1 MEHVDLLLVQG
12 LIVTQDDRRQVVQDG
27 AVAVLGDRIAAIG
40 PTRELVARYTATER
54 LDVSGCAVFPG
65 LINTH
70 THLFQTSVK
79 GLGEDMAVQEW
90 VSVVTAP
97 TAVHL
102 TPEDAYLFGLNG
114 CLEHIHCG
122 VTTMVDMS
130 YSVPTFEVH
139 EAYIRAML
147 DSGLRGRY
155 SSIISDYGEFGLPP
169 DLLKPID
176 QFLAETAR
184 LNALYPAGD
193 RMGIWLAI
201 GAPWVATD
209 EAIRRTRAFAS
220 ESGIFLTMHLNENNV
235 DNVLIQKRHGKDAVA
250 YLEEIG
256 FLGPD
261 FLAIHCVVM
270 TDEEIELLA
279 RRGVK
284 VSYNPISNMYLGS
297 GIAPVVK
304 MAQAGMTISI
314 GVDGAGSNNSQDM
327 IESLKMA
334 ALLQK
339 VAARDASVI
348 DAQTV
353 LDWATRE
360 AAKVVGL
367 SQDIGSLE
375 VGKKADMFVLAP
387 NSAKIVPAH
396 DPVTTLVYSS
406 GQENVTTTIVG
417 GKVLMKDRVIQHLDE
432 PEILWRCQAAALD
445 LADRCGSN
453 RKVTRSWRP
462 RRRSF
467 DATLH
472 Q

>member
-1 MEHVDLLLVQG
+1 METVDLLLTHG
-12 LIVTQDDRRQVVQDG
+12 LIVTQDDQRRIIEDG
-27 AVAVLGDRIAAIG
+27 AIAVRGDRIVAMGPAA
-40 PTRELVARYTATER
+40 EVAAVYTAKETF
-54 LDVSGCAVFPG
+54 DAGGCAVFPG
-65 LINTH
+65 LIDTH

-114 CLEHIHCG
+114 CLEHLHSG
-122 VTTMVDMS
+122 VTTLVDMS
-130 YSVPTFEVH
+130 YAVPAFEVH
-139 EAYIRAML
+139 EAYIRAIL
-147 DSGLRGRY
+147 NAGLRGRY

-169 DLLKPID
+169 ELLKPID
-176 QFLAETAR
+176 RFLDETVR
-184 LNALYPAGD
+184 LQQKYPLD
-193 RMGIWLAI
+193 DQMGIWLAI

-209 EAIRRTRAFAS
+209 QAIRQARAFAT
-220 ESGIFLTMHLNENNV
+220 ETGTFLTMHLNENNV
-235 DNVLIQKRHGKDAVA
+235 DNLLIQQRHGKDAIA
-250 YLEEIG
+250 YLEDIG

-261 FLAIHCVVM
+261 FLAIHCVV
-270 TDEEIELLA
+270 TSDSEIEVLA
-279 RRGVK
+279 QYDVK
-284 VSYNPISNMYLGS
+284 VAYNPASNMYLGS

-304 MAQAGMTISI
+304 MSQAGLTISI

-327 IESLKMA
+327 IESLKLA

-339 VAARDASVI
+339 VAAGDASVI

-367 SQDIGSLE
+367 SDQIGSLE

-396 DPVTTLVYSS
+396 DPITTLVYSS
-406 GQENVTTTIVG
+406 GEENVTTTIVG
-417 GKVLMKDRVIQHLDE
+417 GRVLMKDRVVQHLDE
-432 PEILWRCQAAALD
+432 ADILWRCQEAALK

-453 RKVTRSWRP
+453 RKLIRRWQP
-462 RRRSF
+462 RR
-467 DATLH
+467 LK
-472 Q
+472 